1 MKTEGI
7 IKYLKLQ
14 DSNLDFYKRE
24 IERLEHQIT
33 DMLSLKW
40 EVTVRKY
47 ISVAVKL
54 VIT

>member
-24 IERLEHQIT
+24 KMGGNVE
-33 DMLSLKW
+33 
-40 EVTVRKY
+40 
-47 ISVAVKL
+47 AVGA
-54 VIT
+54 V